1 MDSSKEYLFVQDDFR
16 LSALLRTML
25 QEICEASNC
34 FIEYYKLE
42 KEVSFQYVT

>member
-16 LSALLRTML
+16 LSVLLRDVAREMWS
-25 QEICEASNC
+25 INC

-42 KEVSFQYVT
+42 KEVSF